1 MDGVCVRKLCS
12 YLLILTFLTAYGRC
26 VADQLGILHTS
37 GTACCTVVCEDVD
50 LSCVQCPETVAA
62 KSQQPHYPADE
73 DEPKP
78 CQLCFI
84 LDTDSIMLGAEMKMP
99 TPHFHDSPDALTYTL
114 FSARTLHAHFGPS
127 DFVLRSSGQPGPA
140 IEQHSR
146 LLLTCGKA
154 TPVRGPSV
162 A

>member
-1 MDGVCVRKLCS
+1 MRKLGS
-12 YLLILTFLTAYGRC
+12 FLVILLILTAYGRC

-50 LSCVQCPETVAA
+50 RSCVQCPETEAA
-62 KSQQPHYPADE
+62 ETQQPHLPADQE
-73 DEPKP
+73 EPKP

-84 LDTDSIMLGAEMKMP
+84 LDSDSVVLGAEMKMP
-99 TPHFHDSPDALTYTL
+99 TPHFHDSPDALAYTL
-114 FSARTLHAHFGPS
+114 FSAHTLHAHFGLS

-146 LLLTCGKA
+146 LLLTCSKA

>member
-1 MDGVCVRKLCS
+1 MQKFGS
-12 YLLILTFLTAYGRC
+12 YLVILIFLTAYGRC
-26 VADQLGILHTS
+26 VADQLGMLHTS
-37 GTACCTVVCEDVD
+37 GTSCCQTVCDNIPDTCGHCPDDEKATAQQADQPGNHED
-50 LSCVQCPETVAA
+50 QKA
-62 KSQQPHYPADE
+62 
-73 DEPKP
+73 PKP

-84 LDTDSIMLGAEMKMP
+84 LDTDSVMLGTEIKMP
-99 TPHFHDSPDALTYTL
+99 TPHFHNSPDTLTYTL
-114 FSARTLHAHFGPS
+114 FSAHTLHAHFGLS

-146 LLLTCGKA
+146 ILLTCGKA

>member
-1 MDGVCVRKLCS
+1 MDGVYVRKLCS
-12 YLLILTFLTAYGRC
+12 YLLILTFFTAYGRC

-50 LSCVQCPETVAA
+50 RSCVQCPEPEAA
-62 KSQQPHYPADE
+62 ETQQPHLPADQE
-73 DEPKP
+73 EPKP

-84 LDTDSIMLGAEMKMP
+84 LDSDSVVLGAEMKMP
-99 TPHFHDSPDALTYTL
+99 TPHFHDSPDALAYTL
-114 FSARTLHAHFGPS
+114 FSAHTLHADFGVS

-146 LLLTCGKA
+146 LLLTCSKA
-154 TPVRGPSV
+154 NPVRGPSV